1 MEIPT
6 ILNRKASAAIAADA
20 HLQAQLAQAVHLNSQ
35 TLPEMS
41 SEQGAH
47 QPGDHPALSYPSN
60 PQALHQM
67 PHVSA
72 QGMPLSNNGV
82 PLIPNAYIHG
92 GFPGN
97 PQQMPL
103 APQIPQGRSTAEQ
116 APRVFHCSTCQKGFA
131 RRSDLARHGKSTR
144 LRLV

>member
-35 TLPEMS
+35 TSPEMN
-41 SEQGAH
+41 SEQGTH
-47 QPGDHPALSYPSN
+47 QPGDHPALYPPN
-60 PQALHQM
+60 PQSLHPM
-67 PHVSA
+67 PHVSP
-72 QGMPLSNNGV
+72 QGIPLPNNGV
-82 PLIPNAYIHG
+82 PMIPNAYMHG

-97 PQQMPL
+97 PQQMPPAL
-103 APQIPQGRSTAEQ
+103 PMPQTRSTTEQ

-144 LRLV
+144 SKK